1 MRYDEGMANLCSN
14 FNCSLDSNGRFSIGT
29 TSSSPFSGASLP
41 SRAISSCKP
50 KSTLSTSL
58 SGYCKGALIFA
69 LQSKECSWSELG
81 HSHGWQ
87 EQKSRKRASFYRN
100 GEATVISL
108 TSSSIA
114 TKTRVPIYEQN
125 PNVETQ

>member
-1 MRYDEGMANLCSN
+1 MRYDEGMTNLCSN
-14 FNCSLDSNGRFSIGT
+14 FDCSLDFNGIFSIGT

-41 SRAISSCKP
+41 SGAIPSCKLI
-50 KSTLSTSL
+50 STLSTSFF
-58 SGYCKGALIFA
+58 GYWKGALIFA

-87 EQKSRKRASFYRN
+87 EQKSRKRSSFYRN

-114 TKTRVPIYEQN
+114 TKTRVPIYKQN
-125 PNVETQ
+125 LNVET